1 MVARKKETLKLED
14 KGLRDYELV
23 CIISLEVPEESVE
36 TVINN
41 VSQFITSK
49 EGVISNVEQ
58 WGRRKLAFT
67 IKHFSEGYYVLAR
80 FQMSPVWSK
89 ELEANLEIS
98 EEVIRHLLIKLGS

>member
-1 MVARKKETLKLED
+1 MATKKKETLKLED
-14 KGLRDYELV
+14 KELRDYELV
-23 CIISLEVPEESVE
+23 YIISLEVPEESVE

-58 WGRRKLAFT
+58 WGRRRLAFP
-67 IKHFSEGYYVLAR
+67 IKHFNEGYYVLAR

-89 ELEANLEIS
+89 ELEASLEIS
-98 EEVIRHLLIKLGS
+98 EEVIRHLLIKLDS

>member
-1 MVARKKETLKLED
+1 MATKKKETLKLED

-23 CIISLEVPEESVE
+23 YIVSLDVPEESVE

-41 VSQFITSK
+41 VSQLITSK

-58 WGRRKLAFT
+58 WGKRRLAYP
-67 IKHFSEGYYVLAR
+67 IKHFNEGYYVLAS

-89 ELEANLEIS
+89 ELEASLEIS
-98 EEVIRHLLIKLGS
+98 EEVIRHLLIKLDS